1 MIQRFKRLWQSFIAN
16 KPLQFYLILFVM
28 MVFQTV
34 MFHDIASLMRQPEFV
49 NILIIAIVDV
59 LIILLPFVW
68 LSPRWRWTFGVA
80 VALYTFWLISN
91 AWYSRTY
98 FELMP
103 LKSYLLFENVSSV
116 LIDSTLGSILWRDL
130 WVLTPPVLIAVAYYL
145 YYKKALE
152 GKVFPFR
159 KTMTAIVLV
168 VFLGF
173 NVWATYLE
181 VEKRIAK
188 RYTVEYFLSVTG
200 ERLSWHHSYFP
211 PLSDY
216 YYINGGVAFWVKEA
230 IGWSPGAD
238 LTEEEKEKIEEF
250 IASTPKGRNNDI
262 DSLNV
267 NKNLILVMAESLSS
281 WVIDFKID
289 GNEVTPTLNSF
300 FHDNETFAIRNV
312 LSQVTNGRT
321 SDGHFIYNTGLL
333 PCRSTQTVIHFGDVP
348 YPSIAKAL
356 KAKGYYA
363 FNILSDDIT
372 FWNQATTS
380 RSYGFDKTY
389 EKGNYSKGNKVPMNK
404 FDSVILPAAVNYFK
418 TSKSPFYAMAVT
430 LSMHSP
436 WRMIDDSPQWIKD
449 AQLKDEVKKYLSVA
463 HFFDS
468 QLKNF
473 IDQLKENGLYDN
485 SVVVIASDHEGLC
498 RHVVDGREK
507 LEPGDRFI
515 PVVILNSGVNTK
527 HNDVVGQI
535 DIFPTILD
543 VMGADEYEWKGV
555 GHSLL
560 REKVTSAVTSDG
572 VVVGD
577 STSAL
582 SPRQKEA
589 WNISNSIILSRYFD
603 NAKGK

>member
-1 MIQRFKRLWQSFIAN
+1 MIKHFKRLWQSFVAN

-59 LIILLPFVW
+59 MIILLPFVW
-68 LSPRWRWTFGVA
+68 LSPRWRWTFGIA

-116 LIDSTLGSILWRDL
+116 LIDSTLGSILWGDL
-130 WVLTPPVLIAVAYYL
+130 WVLTPPMLIVVVYYF

-159 KTMTAIVLV
+159 KTMTTIVLV

-188 RYTVEYFLSVTG
+188 KYTVEYFLDVSR
-200 ERLSWHHSYFP
+200 ERLTWHHSYFP

-216 YYINGGVAFWVKEA
+216 YYINGGVAFLIKEA
-230 IGWSPGAD
+230 IGWSPGVD
-238 LTEEEKEKIEEF
+238 LTDEEKEKIEKF
-250 IASTPKGRNNDI
+250 IASTPKGENNDI

-300 FHDNETFAIRNV
+300 FHDNEAFAIRNV

-356 KAKGYYA
+356 KTKGYYA

-404 FDSVILPAAVNYFK
+404 FDSVILPAAINYFK

-473 IDQLKENGLYDN
+473 IDQLKENRLYDN

-498 RHVVDGREK
+498 RHVGDGREK

-543 VMGADEYEWKGV
+543 VMGADEYEWKGI

-560 REKVTSAVTSDG
+560 REKVSSAVTSDG

-589 WNISNSIILSRYFD
+589 WNISNAIILSRYFD

>member
-1 MIQRFKRLWQSFIAN
+1 MIQRFKRFWQSFIAN

-34 MFHDIASLMRQPEFV
+34 MFHDIASLMRQPDFV

-59 LIILLPFVW
+59 MIILLPFVW

-116 LIDSTLGSILWRDL
+116 LIDSTLGSILWLDL
-130 WVLTPPVLIAVAYYL
+130 WILTPPILIAVAYYF

-159 KTMTAIVLV
+159 KTMTTIVLV
-168 VFLGF
+168 AFLGF

-188 RYTVEYFLSVTG
+188 KYTVEYFLDVSR
-200 ERLSWHHSYFP
+200 ERLTWHHSYFP

-216 YYINGGVAFWVKEA
+216 YYINGGVAFLVKEA

-238 LTEEEKEKIEEF
+238 LTDEEKEKIEKF

-300 FHDNETFAIRNV
+300 FHDDEAFAIRNV

-356 KAKGYYA
+356 KAKGDYA

-515 PVVILNSGVNTK
+515 PVVILNAGVNTK
-527 HNDVVGQI
+527 YDDVVGQI

-543 VMGADEYEWKGV
+543 VMGADEYEWKGI

-589 WNISNSIILSRYFD
+589 WNVSNSIILTRYFD
-603 NAKGK
+603 NVKVK